1 MPSIG
6 LSFRQDDLDL
16 SALQILPHILS
27 NDSVISPVPLV
38 GRVLSV
44 LGAFG
49 AQPSILTELGWTGHN
64 AQRRETSDLIRSEA
78 IQRIVL
84 CIMDVAK

>member
-1 MPSIG
+1 
-6 LSFRQDDLDL
+6 
-16 SALQILPHILS
+16 
-27 NDSVISPVPLV
+27 VPLV